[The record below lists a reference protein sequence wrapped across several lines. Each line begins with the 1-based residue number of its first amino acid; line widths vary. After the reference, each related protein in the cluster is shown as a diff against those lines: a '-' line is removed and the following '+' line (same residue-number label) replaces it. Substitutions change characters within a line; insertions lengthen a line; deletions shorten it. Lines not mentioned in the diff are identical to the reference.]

1 MTLEEAQNKILE
13 LTDELKTVKS
23 ERDTLS
29 QNNKALEDDLKKA
42 RELNQT
48 YYERLEMGKTEES
61 SEEPDETPPSCED
74 FAKTLHFIK

>member
-13 LTDELKTVKS
+13 LTDKLNTVTN

-29 QNNKALEDDLKKA
+29 QNNKTLEDDLKKA

-48 YYERLEMGKTEES
+48 YYERLEMGKAEES
-61 SEEPDETPPSCED
+61 SEEPDETPTSCED